1 MGDNPLKTFGSVAFL
16 VNTTPDFLNA
26 CADFYGHLTNRGWSE
41 EVLTSVFRQAVT
53 AAKRKYSRTTATE
66 EPLWDTSTSSS
77 NNGLFVH
84 WEYHPRDIP
93 RKTIRQ
99 IFEETLAPVLTESGL
114 PPRRL
119 TIAYST
125 PRSLGSCLTKTQL
138 KEPDDIRVSTYL
150 ESMEQP
156 PANL

>member
-1 MGDNPLKTFGSVAFL
+1 MT
-16 VNTTPDFLNA
+16 
-26 CADFYGHLTNRGWSE
+26 
-41 EVLTSVFRQAVT
+41 AV
-53 AAKRKYSRTTATE
+53 KRKLDRTTDTE
-66 EPLWDTSTSSS
+66 EQLWDTPTSSS

-99 IFEETLAPVLTESGL
+99 IFEETLAPVLLESGL
-114 PPRRL
+114 PKRRL

-138 KEPDDIRVSTYL
+138 EEPDDIRISTYI

>member
-1 MGDNPLKTFGSVAFL
+1 MT
-16 VNTTPDFLNA
+16 
-26 CADFYGHLTNRGWSE
+26 
-41 EVLTSVFRQAVT
+41 AV
-53 AAKRKYSRTTATE
+53 KRKLDRTTDTE
-66 EPLWDTSTSSS
+66 EQLWDTPSSSS

-99 IFEETLAPVLTESGL
+99 IFEETLAPVLLESGL
-114 PPRRL
+114 PKRRL

-138 KEPDDIRVSTYL
+138 EEPDDIRVSTYI